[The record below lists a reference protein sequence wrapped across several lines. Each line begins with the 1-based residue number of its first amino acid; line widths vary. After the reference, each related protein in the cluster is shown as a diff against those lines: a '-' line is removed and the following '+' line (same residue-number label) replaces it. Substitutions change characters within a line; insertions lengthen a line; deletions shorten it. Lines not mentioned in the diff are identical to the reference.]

1 MPLYVPKTSTPTPGQ
16 MLSLAIASNENTA
29 AIERLSAELA
39 ALEQRLAALEQRLA
53 ALENE

>member
-1 MPLYVPKTSTPTPGQ
+1 MPLYVPKTTTPTPGQ

-39 ALEQRLAALEQRLA
+39 ALEQQLAAIEERLT